1 MSTPP
6 AHADLAAQIV
16 DVVIRDLSS
25 RAGFHYEFDALD
37 WGSAAEMVDTLRQK
51 VLAVLE
57 GA

>member
-6 AHADLAAQIV
+6 ARADLAAQIV
-16 DVVIRDLSS
+16 DVVIRDLCG
-25 RAGFHYEFDALD
+25 RAGFDHLFDALD
-37 WGSAAEMVDTLRQK
+37 MGVAAEMVDTLRQK